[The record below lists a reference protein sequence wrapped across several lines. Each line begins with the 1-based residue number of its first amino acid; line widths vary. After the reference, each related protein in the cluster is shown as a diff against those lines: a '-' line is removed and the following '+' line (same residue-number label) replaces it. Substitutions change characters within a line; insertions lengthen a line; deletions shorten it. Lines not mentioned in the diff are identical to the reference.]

1 MPPAMTRHPQH
12 DHLLMLWVFN
22 RRGSCCSLFR
32 KPLVTPQPKPGSKRL
47 RSHRRRSQR
56 VRIPAARLHGCHLHL
71 SWCPGGAAAIL
82 FPNFS
87 LKRQTH
93 TGALH
98 PADRPQRACVP
109 PQHSPPHLYP
119 ISIPATA
126 QPSSLRG
133 RGSPAF
139 RSQSRPEADG
149 PEAGERALRPGRGG
163 SDMAAGREGEG
174 AREPPGGWSQA
185 APPEPAA
192 SRRVQTSGS
201 WRAAALLGAVPPAP
215 GASACA
221 YAQARRRQVRALPLA
236 AGGLL
241 RCGAAP
247 LEQAG
252 ARFGNKQQ
260 RAVFPNPS
268 APAAGRGVGVC
279 ARGEARRGEVR
290 REAGCGLRP
299 RVPRFTPTR
308 RLRAGSPPA
317 AGRAASA
324 AENLPA
330 PRAAPG
336 FPWKREERAAAS
348 PRRDAAARPGGGGCP
363 LSSIR
368 PVVPCQRGG
377 VVGETGGG
385 CGGRGRAA
393 RLGLR
398 RR

>member
-56 VRIPAARLHGCHLHL
+56 VRYPQLDCMAATCISHGVQAEQPLFYSPLSPSSGRRTQVPFTPQTVPRGPACRHSPARPISTPFPSLPRL
-71 SWCPGGAAAIL
+71 SPALSGVGAAWRSVLRAVPKRTAPRQGREVSARVGEEVTWRRGGKARGPGSRPAGGA
-82 FPNFS
+82 
-87 LKRQTH
+87 RQPRPSRPPP
-93 TGALH
+93 GACKLVAVGEPRLCSARCRPL
-98 PADRPQRACVP
+98 PAPQRAPMPRLGGARYVLFP
-109 PQHSPPHLYP
+109 WRPEGSSGAGLRLSSRLAPGLE
-119 ISIPATA
+119 TNNKE
-126 QPSSLRG
+126 PSSPTHQR
-133 RGSPAF
+133 R
-139 RSQSRPEADG
+139 
-149 PEAGERALRPGRGG
+149 RPGGVWGCVR
-163 SDMAAGREGEG
+163 G
-174 AREPPGGWSQA
+174 AR
-185 APPEPAA
+185 
-192 SRRVQTSGS
+192 
-201 WRAAALLGAVPPAP
+201 
-215 GASACA
+215 
-221 YAQARRRQVRALPLA
+221 
-236 AGGLL
+236 
-241 RCGAAP
+241 
-247 LEQAG
+247 
-252 ARFGNKQQ
+252 
-260 RAVFPNPS
+260 
-268 APAAGRGVGVC
+268 
-279 ARGEARRGEVR
+279 RGEARRGGR
-290 REAGCGLRP
+290 RAAGCGHEFLGSS
-299 RVPRFTPTR
+299 PTR

-330 PRAAPG
+330 PCAAPG

-348 PRRDAAARPGGGGCP
+348 PRRDAAARPGGGGRP